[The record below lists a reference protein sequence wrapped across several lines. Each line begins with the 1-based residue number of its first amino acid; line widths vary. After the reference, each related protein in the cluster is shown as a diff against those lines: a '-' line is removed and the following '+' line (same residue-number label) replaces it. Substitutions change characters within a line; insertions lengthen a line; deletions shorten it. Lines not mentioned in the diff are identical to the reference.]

1 MMARIDLSEFDGIRR
16 PTPDET
22 YKITR
27 YYEHL
32 YGRNGRTNRILGK
45 VFIVLGFVFICGYM
59 VSGAASIVFGV
70 IFFAIAFGFIKG
82 KNEAKA
88 DLNVFRSGDF
98 IVIPGSVCEIKT
110 DTTGM
115 LGVSVVRFIS
125 HGGKKLDAQFEVRR
139 TQLQMG
145 TPLLLI
151 HVDEDKIRH
160 GLTRVFTPFML
171 TEEGLEGTLF

>member
-1 MMARIDLSEFDGIRR
+1 MARIDLSCLDGIRR
-16 PTPDET
+16 PTPDEV

-32 YGRNGRTNRILGK
+32 YGKNIRRNKTLST
-45 VFIVLGFVFICGYM
+45 VFIVLGLFCMCGYT
-59 VSGAASIVFGV
+59 VSGVVSIVVGV

-88 DLNVFRSGDF
+88 KLNVFRSGDF
-98 IVIPGSVCEIKT
+98 TVIPGSVCEIKT

-125 HGGKKLDAQFEVRR
+125 HGGKKPDAQFEVRR
-139 TQLQMG
+139 TQLQVG

>member
-1 MMARIDLSEFDGIRR
+1 MARIDLSGLDGVRK
-16 PTPDET
+16 PTQDEI

-32 YGRNGRTNRILGK
+32 YRNGERSLRPLIVVFAALGL
-45 VFIVLGFVFICGYM
+45 ICICGYT
-59 VSGAASIVFGV
+59 VSGTASVV
-70 IFFAIAFGFIKG
+70 IGIIFLAIAVGLIKG
-82 KNEAKA
+82 QMDGNPE
-88 DLNVFRSGDF
+88 LNVFRSGDF

-115 LGVSVVRFIS
+115 LGVSVVKFMS
-125 HGGKKLDAQFEVRR
+125 HGGKKLNGEFEARR
-139 TQLQMG
+139 TELQVG

-151 HVDEDKIRH
+151 HVDEDKIKH

-171 TEEGLEGTLF
+171 TEEGLKGTLF